1 MQPFGVAKIDINMDD
16 IVEDARR
23 EVEVMLTAWQTQGQG
38 NGGIF
43 RPRVGGTLDTPRSDD
58 SGEFYTG
65 EAPYSDD
72 VAASS
77 KVRFVISSAR
87 DRQDSTFTDDDP
99 VEIRG
104 TKTSRLSAVSPSE
117 SRHTG
122 AASSS
127 YFEVA

>member
-1 MQPFGVAKIDINMDD
+1 MDD
-16 IVEDARR
+16 IVEDTRR

-65 EAPYSDD
+65 ETSYSDE
-72 VAASS
+72 VAVSS
-77 KVRFVISSAR
+77 KVRFVLSGAR
-87 DRQDSTFTDDDP
+87 DRQDGTFTDDDP
-99 VEIRG
+99 VEIKG
-104 TKTSRLSAVSPSE
+104 TKASRLTTVSPGE
-117 SRHTG
+117 SPAGET
-122 AASSS
+122 ANSS